1 MTSTAPLI
9 STPNLK
15 RIRSSGATN
24 NPMISDRN
32 IDELMVFARRTA
44 EQAGEIAIRYFRR
57 PLAIEDKDSVD
68 YFDPVTKAD
77 REVETTIRNAI
88 EASFPKHGIVGEEHG
103 STNPTSDIQWVI
115 DPIDGTRAF
124 ITGVPTWGVLMGLTQ
139 NDRCLGGLMHQPLTG
154 ETFLADSSG
163 ARLFCRGDDVPE
175 QAVSLNS
182 SNVERIEDATLYCT
196 HPFMFPT
203 QGQREAFDIL
213 ADRAKLQRYGGDCY
227 SYCMLAM
234 GCIDLVIE
242 GLLEPYDIIP
252 LIPVIEHA
260 GGVVT
265 DIEGNLPITGG
276 TVIAAAT
283 PRLHAEALAIM
294 QASR

>member
-1 MTSTAPLI
+1 
-9 STPNLK
+9 
-15 RIRSSGATN
+15 
-24 NPMISDRN
+24 MISDRN
-32 IDELMVFARRTA
+32 IDELMVFARSTA
-44 EQAGEIAIRYFRR
+44 EQAGAIANRYFRR
-57 PLAIEDKDSVD
+57 PLEIEDKDSVD

-77 REVETTIRNAI
+77 REVETAIRNAI
-88 EASFPKHGIVGEEHG
+88 ESNFPKHGIVGEEHG
-103 STNPTSDIQWVI
+103 CTNPDSDIQWMI

-124 ITGVPTWGVLMGLTQ
+124 ITGVPSWGILMGLTQ
-139 NDRCLGGLMHQPLTG
+139 NGQCLGGLMHQPFTG

-163 ARLFCRGDDVPE
+163 ARLFHRGDVKLD

-182 SNVERIEDATLYCT
+182 SSVACIENASLYCT

-203 QGQREAFDIL
+203 EAQRKAFESL
-213 ADRAKLQRYGGDCY
+213 AGLARLQRYGGDCY

-234 GCIDLVIE
+234 GCIDLVVE
-242 GLLEPYDIIP
+242 GLLQPYDIVP
-252 LIPVIEHA
+252 LIPVIERA

-265 DIEGNLPITGG
+265 DLDGNLPTSGG

-283 PRLHAEALAIM
+283 PRLHTEALAIM